1 MLLRGKVG
9 DLPVQVCHE
18 VFCGSE
24 RTGQFSLS
32 DFFQA
37 LLDALVNRA
46 PLRQSVFAVWAG
58 LVARSTRT
66 D

>member
-1 MLLRGKVG
+1 
-9 DLPVQVCHE
+9 
-18 VFCGSE
+18 
-24 RTGQFSLS
+24 LS